1 MSFDNNDDEE
11 DNQNE
16 IDYEKLENARYMK
29 MARSR
34 SRKQSKLFSQRKK
47 VNLPKIKN
55 SKQLFNEIYRNKR
68 LHGPI
73 YILTETTTLEYT
85 DTRKVCVE
93 DTRPSQHTT
102 ESIYYTPWSYSC
114 NCLDH
119 HSKVPKFRTTKNKAT

>member
-11 DNQNE
+11 DNQND

-47 VNLPKIKN
+47 VNLPKIEN

-73 YILTETTTLEYT
+73 YILTETSKKYQKPKGYNLFNANFLFSNFPIFLSLSSFLNLVTRSFIFSSSLPNTL
-85 DTRKVCVE
+85 
-93 DTRPSQHTT
+93 
-102 ESIYYTPWSYSC
+102 
-114 NCLDH
+114 
-119 HSKVPKFRTTKNKAT
+119 